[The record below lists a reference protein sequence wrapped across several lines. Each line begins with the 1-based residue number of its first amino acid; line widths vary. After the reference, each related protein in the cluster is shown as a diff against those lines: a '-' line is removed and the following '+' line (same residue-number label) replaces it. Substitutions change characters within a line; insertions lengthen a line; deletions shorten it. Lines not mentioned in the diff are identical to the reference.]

1 MSALLDVT
9 GLSKTFRYHIGLFRR
24 HTVEAVRPLDF
35 SLDEGKTLAI
45 IGENGSGKSTLAKL
59 IAGMVEPTQGEIR
72 VHGERLWYGDYRH
85 RCKLIRMIFQDPN
98 TSLNPKMQIGQ
109 ILEGP
114 LKLNTDLTP
123 QEREARIIATLR
135 KVGLLPDH
143 ADFYPQML
151 ATGQKQRV
159 SLARSLILEPKIIV
173 ADEALTQLDMSM
185 RSQILNLMLEL
196 QETLGISYIYV
207 SQHMGV
213 VKHISDKVLVMQQ
226 GNVVERGDTKT
237 VFCDPQHD
245 LTRRL
250 IESHFGEVLTPE
262 AWERPVD
269 I

>member
-1 MSALLDVT
+1 MSALLEVN

-24 HTVEAVRPLDF
+24 HIVDAVKPVEF
-35 SLDEGKTLAI
+35 TLDEGQTLAI

-59 IAGMVEPTQGEIR
+59 IAGMVEPTQGEIH
-72 VHGERLWYGDYRH
+72 VQGERLWYGDYRH

-109 ILEGP
+109 ILDGP
-114 LKLNTDLTP
+114 LKLNTSLTP
-123 QEREARIIATLR
+123 QEREARITATLR

-143 ADFYPQML
+143 AGFYPQML

-159 SLARSLILEPKIIV
+159 SLARCLILEPKIIV
-173 ADEALTQLDMSM
+173 ADEALTHLDMSM

-196 QETLGISYIYV
+196 QESLGISYIYV

-213 VKHISDKVLVMQQ
+213 IKHISDKVLVMQQ
-226 GNVVERGDTKT
+226 GQVVERGDTQS

-250 IESHFGEVLTPE
+250 IESHFGETLTPA
-262 AWERPVD
+262 AWQQPATL
-269 I
+269 